1 MAAAVPI
8 VFSEALNVRAACKNS
23 LSRTASGRAHRNEEA
38 GTDRRGDGHCRPVGH
53 NTSISHLVC
62 PPPPPSA
69 GETSSGGGGALGYWV
84 GLTSFFFVVE
94 GEMARTRR
102 RILHNSVAAVRH
114 LFYVFVL
121 ALDD

>member
-62 PPPPPSA
+62 PPPPF
-69 GETSSGGGGALGYWV
+69 GGRDLLRWRRRI
-84 GLTSFFFVVE
+84 GLDLLPFFFVVE